1 MGKIGGLMKRNTRKK
16 SAPTRT
22 ADSFQNLA
30 TRTGIGTENISS
42 GGSYGFSP
50 VSRNRVELEFAYRSS
65 WIVGAVV
72 DSYAEDMTRAGIDLL
87 GDGAQDW
94 QEEIHAEADR
104 LELWSALCD
113 TIKWSRLYGGCLAVL
128 MIDGQDV
135 SKPLRIET
143 VGKGQFLGLM
153 VLDRWVVQPT
163 LEDIVHDPGPDF
175 GHPRFYDVIADSQGL
190 QSMHIH
196 HSRCIRLD
204 GVTLPYWQ
212 RIAENGWGQSVVE
225 RLWDRLLAFDS
236 TTQGAAQLVH
246 KAHLRTYKVKGFR
259 EIIAIG
265 GPAFEGLVKQ
275 INMIRQYQSNEGMT
289 LMDAED
295 EFEAHQYTFS
305 GLDNVLLQF
314 GQQVSGAV
322 GIPLVRLFGQ
332 SPAGLNSTGE
342 SDIRNYYDNVK
353 QAQERKLKP
362 GVAKLFGVLFRSLM
376 GTEPPDNFK
385 IRFNPLWQ
393 LSDAEKAT
401 TANTVSTAVATACNA
416 NIIDRATALK
426 ELRNSAEITGIFQS
440 VTDEDIKEA
449 EDEPPPMMGE
459 SNEAVERENEETD
472 PNEPDADSQG

>member
-1 MGKIGGLMKRNTRKK
+1 MGKTGGLMKRNTRKK
-16 SAPTRT
+16 SAPTHT

-30 TRTGIGTENISS
+30 TRTGIGTANVSS

-128 MIDGQDV
+128 MLDGQDV
-135 SKPLRIET
+135 SKPLRIDT
-143 VGKGQFLGLM
+143 VGKDQLKGIM

-163 LEDIVHDPGPDF
+163 LEDIVKEPGPDL

-190 QSMHIH
+190 QSMRIH

-259 EIIAIG
+259 EIVAVG
-265 GPAFEGLVKQ
+265 GKALEGLIKQ
-275 INMIRQYQSNEGMT
+275 IEMIRHYQSNEGLT
-289 LMDAED
+289 LMDMED
-295 EFEAHQYTFS
+295 DFEAHQYTFS

-362 GVAKLFGVLFRSLM
+362 GVSKLFGVLFRSVM
-376 GTEPPDNFK
+376 GTVPPDNFK
-385 IRFNPLWQ
+385 IKFNPLWQ
-393 LSDAEKAT
+393 LSDDEKAT

-459 SNEAVERENEETD
+459 NNEAAGQENEETD
-472 PNEPDADSQG
+472 PNEPDADSKG